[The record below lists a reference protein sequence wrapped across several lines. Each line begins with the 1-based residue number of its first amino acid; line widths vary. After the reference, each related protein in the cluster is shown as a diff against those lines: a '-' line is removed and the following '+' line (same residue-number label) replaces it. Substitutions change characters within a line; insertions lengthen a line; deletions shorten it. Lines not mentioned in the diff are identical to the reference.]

1 MLNFLYVAGGLA
13 ALLVALFACYALFR
27 LGRALARLEETLLTA
42 DEAIREVIPEVR
54 DGLGTVN
61 DIAAGVNVGLRTAGG
76 GAERL
81 TEAAARS
88 SAGASA
94 TLYGVR
100 VAAGSLW
107 RSFARLEPPSGGQ
120 PDG

>member
-1 MLNFLYVAGGLA
+1 MATRRAGGPAVLGA
-13 ALLVALFACYALFR
+13 AL
-27 LGRALARLEETLLTA
+27 ALATT
-42 DEAIREVIPEVR
+42 V
-54 DGLGTVN
+54 DGYAQATPTRPFVELAWGSLN
-61 DIAAGVNVGLRTAGG
+61 QGDPFHPNMSFRAAAGVNVGLRTAGG